1 MIDDMMDRYFDNE
14 FYKYVYC
21 FTTISIVLNSFENLF

>member
-1 MIDDMMDRYFDNE
+1 MIDDMMDRYFDNG

-21 FTTISIVLNSFENLF
+21 FTTISIILNSSENLF

>member
-1 MIDDMMDRYFDNE
+1 MIDDMMDRYFDNG

-21 FTTISIVLNSFENLF
+21 FIIVSIILNSLENLF